1 MHVRV
6 NFGQQPFMYDIDG
19 LVKKE
24 KHALLNEISET
35 STANLQPPLDEA
47 ALLQELVAQF
57 LAQEGYYETART
69 FAEEVREESVTLENG
84 QSRSLYQHEPGED
97 IDTANRQK
105 IRAAILEGD
114 MDKALK
120 YTNAYFPKVLQDN
133 PHILFKLRCRKF
145 LEMMCKCSDSSSA
158 ATTDAN
164 RGEEEMEVDDGYSD
178 GEGMDT
184 EDPAPT
190 TTVDDTAKFHD
201 LLTEAVQY
209 GQQLRMDY
217 PSDEYGS
224 DKQYLEDI
232 FSLVAYPD
240 PRSSVHGH
248 HLDASGRIAVAD
260 DLNAAILVSLGKS
273 STAALELLYSQ
284 TEVLVNEL
292 SEDGGTGA
300 FINIRS
306 DFMS

>member
-1 MHVRV
+1 
-6 NFGQQPFMYDIDG
+6 
-19 LVKKE
+19 
-24 KHALLNEISET
+24 
-35 STANLQPPLDEA
+35 
-47 ALLQELVAQF
+47 
-57 LAQEGYYETART
+57 
-69 FAEEVREESVTLENG
+69 
-84 QSRSLYQHEPGED
+84 
-97 IDTANRQK
+97 
-105 IRAAILEGD
+105 
-114 MDKALK
+114 
-120 YTNAYFPKVLQDN
+120 
-133 PHILFKLRCRKF
+133 
-145 LEMMCKCSDSSSA
+145 MMCKCSDSSSA

-260 DLNAAILVSLGKS
+260 DLNAAILGTFPSPR
-273 STAALELLYSQ
+273 STVYDQRTNVNSFPRKIIDGRTRIALLSDRGPSQ
-284 TEVLVNEL
+284 RTE
-292 SEDGGTGA
+292 
-300 FINIRS
+300 
-306 DFMS
+306 

>member
-1 MHVRV
+1 M
-6 NFGQQPFMYDIDG
+6 I
-19 LVKKE
+19 LTTIE
-24 KHALLNEISET
+24 
-35 STANLQPPLDEA
+35 
-47 ALLQELVAQF
+47 
-57 LAQEGYYETART
+57 
-69 FAEEVREESVTLENG
+69 
-84 QSRSLYQHEPGED
+84 
-97 IDTANRQK
+97 

-158 ATTDAN
+158 AATEAK

-184 EDPAPT
+184 EEPR
-190 TTVDDTAKFHD
+190 TTVDDTTKFHE

-217 PSDEYGS
+217 PSDEYGG

-248 HLDASGRIAVAD
+248 HLDASGRVAVAD
-260 DLNAAILVSLGKS
+260 DLNAAILGMLF
-273 STAALELLYSQ
+273 YS
-284 TEVLVNEL
+284 EIHLIEY
-292 SEDGGTGA
+292 
-300 FINIRS
+300 
-306 DFMS
+306 